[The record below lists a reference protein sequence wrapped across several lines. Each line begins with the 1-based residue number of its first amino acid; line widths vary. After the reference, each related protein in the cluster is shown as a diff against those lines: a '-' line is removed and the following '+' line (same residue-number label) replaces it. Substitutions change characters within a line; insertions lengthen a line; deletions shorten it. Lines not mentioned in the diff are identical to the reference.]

1 MNGTNSSA
9 GEPSASGGAV
19 SSSSGFV
26 ETGTQEITAF
36 VESNW
41 EGPCGIIYGG
51 AKDCSVINGVRR
63 VGVYRDA
70 CQCDS
75 GDGDL
80 WPTNPGA
87 CFELKSG
94 TDELSL
100 CDDCSSTRVCRPV
113 AKTQLLVNGAC
124 KAINGADSYTFE
136 PSCKTMRRGNACPLG
151 SWRPAHDADCRLGA
165 RCPPNVLPAT
175 LHTSCCEGVSQSA
188 IPGNVGFC
196 RRGTGTCEILGTKG
210 DGWTGCH
217 CATHE
222 MPDRVC
228 TVECV
233 PPCKPPAAGI
243 PSLPE
248 GWATAA
254 LPVGVTTWSEAGARW
269 REGPRTGGSAS
280 DGANG
285 PSSAGSA
292 KKAEETTAIA
302 AFFERGSTGTARATG
317 LEWSLAVAVNFLLIL
332 CCCYALRRVHH
343 ESKYVKLRKTLEQAE
358 SDAAASRRE
367 FERRAAAEAERA
379 RKEAQR
385 KAELAARAMYEDDSE
400 ENDDDDDVE
409 GGSDRVGAAASPVT
423 SDSDARGAE
432 RWGAERGAER
442 GPGSR
447 LLRLDSDAIP
457 STSPGARSTSH
468 APKPPQ
474 SPTRRRE
481 PAPPSPRGLDNAGP
495 VRNPPSFQAF
505 RSNKSS
511 RALPAGA
518 AATPA
523 AARGTSSGQGYA
535 VKVGAT
541 G

>member
-1 MNGTNSSA
+1 
-9 GEPSASGGAV
+9 V
-19 SSSSGFV
+19 
-26 ETGTQEITAF
+26 
-36 VESNW
+36 
-41 EGPCGIIYGG
+41 
-51 AKDCSVINGVRR
+51 
-63 VGVYRDA
+63 
-70 CQCDS
+70 
-75 GDGDL
+75 
-80 WPTNPGA
+80 
-87 CFELKSG
+87 
-94 TDELSL
+94 
-100 CDDCSSTRVCRPV
+100 
-113 AKTQLLVNGAC
+113 
-124 KAINGADSYTFE
+124 
-136 PSCKTMRRGNACPLG
+136 
-151 SWRPAHDADCRLGA
+151 
-165 RCPPNVLPAT
+165 
-175 LHTSCCEGVSQSA
+175 HTYHSCCEGVSQSA

-217 CATHE
+217 CATHGALIFWQTLSAVQRTALDSSAIVLRSNFLLCVRQFDSSPVVPVTYSQFPLIAQKKE